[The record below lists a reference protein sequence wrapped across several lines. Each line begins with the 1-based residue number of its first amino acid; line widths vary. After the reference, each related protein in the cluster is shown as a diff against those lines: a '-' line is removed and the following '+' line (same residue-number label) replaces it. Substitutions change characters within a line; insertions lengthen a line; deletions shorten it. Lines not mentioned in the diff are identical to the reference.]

1 VRVRIIELRILGAAL
16 AALWFATFALV
27 LVGYQ
32 PGGPADRL
40 VGLATGLPILV
51 ALAAVVWP
59 PVARGDR
66 AFAGIAWLGLG
77 VILLMVPSIVSVAA
91 QGGGQG
97 SQTLVP
103 SLEAAYPWILALAG
117 TGLFAGLGIARR
129 RLGETALRR
138 RRVVLGAGLG
148 LVLALLAG
156 GGFTAAAVVNE
167 LSLRD
172 QPAATSRYGPTDP
185 TGEPPTCSGPLVVG
199 STANVELLMD
209 ASIDGRLTGQV
220 SITGARNGTDVRWT
234 GFAATRITLGQHG
247 LTRVGDRAWI
257 LQPGTPWTRATPA
270 RAAGGDLDQQLLA
283 VALTMDNRAVS
294 EDRGLAF
301 IEGARA
307 RHCRVTIDGS
317 TLRRAV
323 PEVELLIGSTDVSRW
338 RGDLDYWVFIDG
350 QLGQADI
357 HVTGPATEL
366 SDDSLL
372 ATMRIHLTAV
382 DRGLPISI
390 QAPGS

>member
-1 VRVRIIELRILGAAL
+1 MIELRILGAAL
-16 AALWFATFALV
+16 AALWFTTFALV

-32 PGGPADRL
+32 PGGPADHL

-66 AFAGIAWLGLG
+66 AFAAIAWLGLG
-77 VILLMVPSIVSVAA
+77 VVLLMVPSIVSVAA
-91 QGGGQG
+91 QVGGQG

-117 TGLFAGLGIARR
+117 TGMFAGLGIARR
-129 RLGETALRR
+129 RLGETSLRR
-138 RRVVLGAGLG
+138 RRVVLGTGLG

-156 GGFTAAAVVNE
+156 GGFTVAAVANE

-172 QPAATSRYGPTDP
+172 QPAATSRFGPTDP
-185 TGEPPTCSGPLVVG
+185 TGEPPACSGPLVAG
-199 STANVELLMD
+199 STARLTLLMD
-209 ASIDGRLTGQV
+209 SSIDGRVTGQV
-220 SITGARNGTDVRWT
+220 SITGARNETDVRWT
-234 GFAATRITLGQHG
+234 GFAATRVTLGQHG
-247 LTRVGDRAWI
+247 LARIGDRAWT
-257 LQPGTPWTRATPA
+257 LQPGSPWTRTTVGQ
-270 RAAGGDLDQQLLA
+270 AAGGDLDQQLLA

-323 PEVELLIGSTDVSRW
+323 PEVELLIGSADVSRW
-338 RGDLDYWVFIDG
+338 RGDLDYWVFTDG

-366 SDDSLL
+366 SGDALL
-372 ATMRIHLTAV
+372 ASLRIHLTAV
-382 DRGLPISI
+382 DRASPVLI
-390 QAPGS
+390 QPPAS